1 MATASYADNHAD
13 DHADTRPLTATNLAD
28 VEYGRAGGTTLLLD
42 GYIPPGSGP
51 FPAVV
56 LVHGGGWVTGD
67 RRNSVQPLFQPLA
80 QAGFA
85 WFSISYRLAGD
96 IHKKPQGDL
105 LSNGAS
111 SLLMLGTAVDD
122 VRTAIRFIKQHASE
136 YRIDPSRMAL
146 VGESAGGQLAS
157 MAALRPAPDTD
168 VRAVVAFYSPSDLA
182 ELAKSSERV
191 PDSVRQAIKGTPWES
206 LLLGGLRELS
216 PVTWVSKQAPPFLL
230 IHGTADT
237 LVPFGQSTEMCNKLN
252 AAGGICKVYPVR
264 GAGHGMRWWES
275 GSETAYKRVMIEW
288 LEQQLTSRV

>member
-1 MATASYADNHAD
+1 MAATS
-13 DHADTRPLTATNLAD
+13 HADTRPLSGTRYTD
-28 VEYGRAGGTTLLLD
+28 VEYGQAGATTLLFD
-42 GYIPPGSGP
+42 GYVPAGPGP
-51 FPAVV
+51 FPAVI

-67 RRNSVQPLFQPLA
+67 KRVSVQPLFQPLA

-85 WFSISYRLAGD
+85 WFSITYRLATD

-136 YRIDPSRMAL
+136 YRVDPTRIAL
-146 VGESAGGQLAS
+146 IGESAGGQLVS
-157 MAALRPAPDTD
+157 MAALRPAPDTE

-182 ELAKSSERV
+182 DLAKSSERV
-191 PDSVRQAIKGTPWES
+191 PDSVRQAIQGTPWEG

-216 PVTWVSKQAPPFLL
+216 PVTWVRRDAPPFLL

-252 AAGGICKVYPVR
+252 AVGGVCTVFPMR
-264 GAGHGMRWWES
+264 GVGHGVRWWES
-275 GSETAYKRVMIEW
+275 DNRTEYKRVMISF
-288 LEQQLTSRV
+288 LEQQLNSRI